1 MGRSPSW
8 LLSRRRPGWWWL
20 FIELLLCLASGKASA
35 QLSLVSRLEALNQ
48 AVDAHLQATQ
58 DSRPAPTEWRKVL
71 WFGLMGDKVPD
82 ALVILRSR
90 RDECAVVADGP
101 QACRALVLMGLAG
114 GGYRVA
120 TEFKLRVHAVGLLRS
135 PDGVRDLL
143 YSRDAGP
150 KPVYG
155 RYRFDGQVFNRMDE
169 DVTAEQLLKWPVLL
183 ADDRSMSLLQDQ
195 LYTARQFPNDGAR
208 LAPFRLHYDAMAT
221 SGRRQGG
228 LDLIYD
234 KDFDQ
239 RVQQQVESLTADA
252 RLWSRSLAWP
262 HTLELRVWSCI
273 DWMVER
279 RFWEI
284 EDRRLGR
291 IGACI
296 EPSIVAIQYKLSKT
310 PEAATDLTRALML
323 QQVGVAWALRV
334 SSLPA
339 GTLQQLRLGGSAQ
352 TTQYVGALAGHWLAH
367 QLRQPGLERMTA
379 ALVALGQVAE
389 KWYEVVE
396 LGEHH
401 YVSPTPELRAF
412 AKGLNEAI
420 QAHQCVRRVA
430 GLPQAKAFPKVSCE
444 GKRLEEARQILALL
458 QEDLK
463 P

>member
-1 MGRSPSW
+1 MIG
-8 LLSRRRPGWWWL
+8 LM
-20 FIELLLCLASGKASA
+20 LCLAPAGARA
-35 QLSLVSRLEALNQ
+35 QSPSLSLVARLEALNQ
-48 AVDAHLQATQ
+48 AVDAHLQATA
-58 DSRPAPTEWRKVL
+58 DSQPAPAEWRKVL
-71 WFGLMGDKVPD
+71 WFWLVGDKVPD

-90 RDECAVVADGP
+90 RDECAVVAGGA
-101 QACRALVLMGLAG
+101 QACRALVLVGSAG

-120 TEFKLRVHAVGLLRS
+120 TEFRLHVHAVALLRS

-143 YSRDAGP
+143 YSRDAGQQ
-150 KPVYG
+150 PVYG
-155 RYRFDGQVFNRMDE
+155 RYRFDGQVFNRLDE
-169 DVTAEQLLKWPVLL
+169 DVTAEQLQKWPVLF

-195 LYTARQFPNDGAR
+195 LYTARQFPSDGAR

-228 LDLIYD
+228 LDFIYD

-239 RVQQQVESLTADA
+239 RVQQQVENLMSDA
-252 RLWSRSLAWP
+252 RAWSRSLAWP

-291 IGACI
+291 VGACI
-296 EPSIVAIQYKLSKT
+296 EPSIFAIQAKLAKT
-310 PEAATDLTRALML
+310 PEAATDMTRTLML

-339 GTLQQLRLGGSAQ
+339 GILQQLRLGGSAQ
-352 TTQYVGALAGHWLAH
+352 TTHYVGALAGHWLAH
-367 QLRQPGLERMTA
+367 QLRQPGLDRVTA
-379 ALVALGQVAE
+379 ALVALRQVADE
-389 KWYEVVE
+389 WFEVIEV
-396 LGEHH
+396 GRHH
-401 YVSPTPELRAF
+401 YVSRTPELRAF
-412 AKGLNEAI
+412 IKGLNEAI

-430 GLPQAKAFPKVSCE
+430 GLPLAKAFPKVSCD
-444 GKRLEEARQILALL
+444 GKNLEEARQILALL